1 MKRYPMRSDPQHP
14 LTASSAY
21 TQAGLA
27 HLHHEHPTCNAY
39 SASSDADL
47 EFSPADN
54 IGTEERDE
62 LIQEHI
68 RKFADLANVREV
80 HFTRQFASLART
92 TKLKRASAVDRL
104 CKVIIQQMAA
114 DSPEELKQLVED
126 QRRRKLFLQERTVSA
141 NQFLETIADV
151 FMNAPSPG
159 AKRQALSLVASFV
172 SYRELLEYIPTLTL
186 YYYKAARRH
195 AKLIGPGVAPP
206 QETHVKERYDRKKVD
221 MFIEFITSPHIV
233 IDLPYGTATVKRA
246 SGVKEEIPNLIRI
259 MNDEHIITQYLEML
273 RENGD
278 DQYALSRSSLRRILS
293 VCTAQTR
300 KSLQGLDYFT
310 YAGTMGFDTM
320 LEIANK
326 LGEYNQD
333 QAWEEQIRSRLRYA
347 KQYLKQQYK
356 LHVRLSS
363 PVADHCMMY
372 ALSDVKKS
380 LFASACTDHQH
391 LESCEQCDDLRQMLE
406 EINQKIHE
414 TSFPTAASKR
424 DAQYEWSN
432 AQEAIMEWKKHIIR
446 SVLQDKAKMDII
458 KSLRPNQVFL
468 QMDWAMKWLPASSR
482 EDQASFFGKRGIPWH
497 ITVAITRRVA
507 DGIPDEEQYE
517 MHTYV
522 HVFDHRQQDSQAVMA
537 ILSDVLERIRQ
548 EAVPGQDVVVD
559 TAYVRSD
566 NAGCYHSSPIIAAI
580 PKISSTTGVR
590 VARWDFSDPQ
600 AGKGPCDRA
609 AASIKRQVRMYI
621 DENHQ
626 ATNALEFIN
635 CATAHG
641 RIKYTSFIYASVS
654 SPSSFRQASI
664 PQISFYYNF
673 EFSAYQIVAWKAY
686 NVGNGYSIPARMW
699 SPDKQ
704 SVATLEVMTGSVA
717 PPASEPSWKKISV
730 DAPEH
735 THDTRRNA
743 LNHAND
749 NEDED
754 TQADVPE
761 ARDYMP
767 LFYCPEEGCSSVF
780 RRYSDLLKHMD
791 NGRHHYQTLRQ
802 DLREYAI
809 DSYKAHIDRMQV
821 LQPMP
826 FLREAMVQLS
836 QIPKRPT
843 VLKRGWAL
851 RTPAPSKVFSKKQ
864 RDFLIAKF
872 DLGITDKKKQ
882 DADAVAK
889 AMRANAQFEPDEWL
903 TSQQI
908 KAFWSREAKRRR
920 DELPQHNNDNPESV
934 DVIEY
939 MNDPDPYVDDYTSDI
954 LATVKGSNI
963 FLDE

>member
-1 MKRYPMRSDPQHP
+1 MHQ
-14 LTASSAY
+14 
-21 TQAGLA
+21 
-27 HLHHEHPTCNAY
+27 EHPNCKANTAP
-39 SASSDADL
+39 SDRDPD
-47 EFSPADN
+47 FSPTDG
-54 IGTEERDE
+54 IDMEDEENNH
-62 LIQEHI
+62 LIQEYI
-68 RKFADLANVREV
+68 RKLADLANVQEV
-80 HFTRQFASLART
+80 HFTRQFAGLSRK
-92 TKLKRASAVDRL
+92 TKLKRASAVARL
-104 CKVIIQQMAA
+104 CKVIMDQMAA
-114 DSPEELKQLVED
+114 DSPEELKRLVED
-126 QRRRKLFLQERTVSA
+126 QRRRQLFLHEHTASA
-141 NQFLETIADV
+141 SRFLETIADA
-151 FMNAPSPG
+151 FTNAPSPG
-159 AKRQALSLVASFV
+159 MKRQTLSLVASLV
-172 SYRELLEYIPTLTL
+172 PYRELLEYIPTLTL
-186 YYYKAARRH
+186 YHYKVARRH
-195 AKLIGPGVAPP
+195 AKLLGPGVAPP
-206 QETHVKERYDRKKVD
+206 QEKHVKERYDRKKVD

-278 DQYALSRSSLRRILS
+278 DQYALSRNSLRRILR

-310 YAGTMGFDTM
+310 YAGTTGFDTM

-333 QAWEEQIRSRLRYA
+333 QVWEEQIRSRLRYA

-372 ALSDVKKS
+372 ALSDVNKPE
-380 LFASACTDHQH
+380 FASACTDHQH

-406 EINQKIHE
+406 EISQKIHE

-432 AQEAIMEWKKHIIR
+432 AQEAIMEWKKHIMR
-446 SVLQDKAKMDII
+446 SVLQDKAKTDII

-507 DGIPDEEQYE
+507 DAIPAEEQYE

-537 ILSDVLERIRQ
+537 ILSDVLERIRR
-548 EAVPGQDVVVD
+548 EAVPVQDVVVD
-559 TAYVRSD
+559 TAYIRSD

-641 RIKYTSFIYASVS
+641 RIKYTSFIYASMS

-673 EFSAYQIVAWKAY
+673 EFRAQQIVAWKAY

-699 SPDKQ
+699 SPEKQ
-704 SVATLEVMTGSVA
+704 SVATLEVMTGSVV
-717 PPASEPSWKKISV
+717 PTASERFWKKISI

-735 THDTRRNA
+735 ARDTRRNA
-743 LNHAND
+743 LNHGNEND
-749 NEDED
+749 DD
-754 TQADVPE
+754 THVNIPE

-767 LFYCPEEGCSSVF
+767 LYYCPEDGCSSVF
-780 RRYSDLLKHMD
+780 SRYSDLLKHVE
-791 NGRHHYQTLRQ
+791 NGRHYYNTLRQ

-809 DSYKAHIDRMQV
+809 DSYKSHIDTMQL
-821 LQPMP
+821 LQPIP
-826 FLREAMVQLS
+826 FVQEAMVQLAHTPS
-836 QIPKRPT
+836 RQT
-843 VLKRGWAL
+843 LLNRGWAL
-851 RTPAPSKVFSKKQ
+851 RTPAPSKVFNKKQ

-889 AMRANAQFEPDEWL
+889 AMRADAKFEPDEWL

-920 DELPQHNNDNPESV
+920 DELPQHNRDIPESV

-939 MNDPDPYVDDYTSDI
+939 IKDPDPYVDDYTSDI
-954 LATVKGSNI
+954 LTAVKGSNV
-963 FLDE
+963 FLDD